1 MICASRRRGGILCL
15 LKSGRE
21 RSRHNYLNAHP
32 HIISIL
38 DIKKMEVKKKEKV
51 GNPSLQA

>member
-38 DIKKMEVKKKEKV
+38 DIKKMEVKKKRKV